1 MPDRQPDE
9 TAKRAVP
16 PPGRLVDACSPS
28 SAIGALHV
36 RMNGEHTSRRPSIGT
51 QKEPGLPLS
60 QAIGVARLICI
71 LGIVYVHAWTG
82 IGGEQMSR
90 LAESAQGITR
100 WSVVELF
107 GRASVPLLTMISGW
121 LVAASIGRRGTPSFV
136 AGKARAVLA
145 PMLLWNAIGI
155 VVVMSASRAGW
166 VVGPVRGDFMFF
178 ANNLL
183 SVTRGADINVQMTF
197 LRDLFLCMLAA
208 PLLVRLSSRWLI
220 LLIAATTLW
229 VIVGWQLYLLL
240 RPSILI
246 FFIAGLLA
254 RRHHLAEAAARLA
267 PWQAALPFL
276 LIGPLKIALSVAM
289 DGRGGLDLHV
299 LAAVDLVTRAAVA
312 LLVWRLAIGLAR
324 RPLGEQLL
332 GLERYAFFLFCSH
345 LLFMWL
351 VAPQLGQITGS
362 MGHPAWLGLFLVMP
376 PLALVFAIVL
386 AKAVET
392 LSPTAA
398 DLLSGGRLGRD
409 QIASPAARPLAQA
422 H

>member
-1 MPDRQPDE
+1 M
-9 TAKRAVP
+9 T
-16 PPGRLVDACSPS
+16 
-28 SAIGALHV
+28 
-36 RMNGEHTSRRPSIGT
+36 RPVTIMQREAGS
-51 QKEPGLPLS
+51 PLS
-60 QAIGVARLICI
+60 QAIGISRLICI

-90 LAESAQGITR
+90 LAETNQGVVR

-107 GRASVPLLTMISGW
+107 GRASVPLLTMVSGW
-121 LVAASIGRRGTPSFV
+121 LVASSLAKRGSRAFLT
-136 AGKARAVLA
+136 GKTHAVLA
-145 PMLLWNAIGI
+145 PMLLWNAIALL
-155 VVVMSASRAGW
+155 VVMSASRAGW
-166 VVGPVRGDFMFF
+166 IIGPLSGDLKFF

-183 SVTRGADINVQMTF
+183 SLTGGADINVQMTF

-208 PLLVRLSSRWLI
+208 PLLVRLSSRSLG
-220 LLIAATTLW
+220 LLMAATAVW
-229 VIVGWQLYLLL
+229 VIGGWQLYLLL

-246 FFIAGLLA
+246 FFIAGMLA
-254 RRHHLAEAAARLA
+254 PRHGLAEAAARLA

-276 LIGPLKIALSVAM
+276 LIAPVKIGLSLAM
-289 DGRGGLDLHV
+289 DGRGGLDLH
-299 LAAVDLVTRAAVA
+299 LIAAVDLVTRAAVA

-324 RPLGEQLL
+324 RPVGARLL

-351 VAPQLGQITGS
+351 IAPQLGALTGT

-376 PLALVFAIVL
+376 LLALVFAIGL
-386 AKAVET
+386 AKLVET
-392 LSPTAA
+392 LSPAAA

-409 QIASPAARPLAQA
+409 QIERPAARPLAQA